1 MDSIQNILS
10 KNIKKYREKLDLS
23 QFKLASESGLS
34 QGYINSIESG
44 MKYPSASSL
53 EKICSVLNIKPYV
66 LFLDDKDT
74 EKFEKLKVLNEIR
87 DKTISIITEKINK
100 TIDEY
105 L

>member
-1 MDSIQNILS
+1 MNKIQNILS
-10 KNIKKYREKLDLS
+10 NNIKIYRERLNLS

-44 MKYPSASSL
+44 MKYPSATTL

-66 LFLDDKDT
+66 LFLDDKDS

-87 DKTISIITEKINK
+87 NKTISIITEKINQ